1 MDEILCDAYAAQIVG
16 GGLEDED
23 FFRSLFSAFRTT
35 IVEARERI
43 DQVEIAFCNQLFPT
57 FRRELAKSRRA
68 VKRLQ
73 NEHKAATDAW
83 DEERKSLLQ
92 EMDLARSQL
101 RETQWGSVVQQV
113 KGLSGDAE
121 QQEHNSLQKALVE
134 KETERSPVPDHNALE
149 ETVEEEEEEE
159 HQTSEPHVSEVTC
172 TKPAF
177 EVVVSSQDRAKR
189 CMRTVVPKK
198 ENHYPE
204 SDEPENRRLREQIH
218 RLRQQLVNL
227 RRKYTG
233 SRNQYCALQQRFC
246 GKAPFTFAA
255 DSSGPV
261 DNSHTN
267 RKPLKET
274 LATDPQRNGLDVAQ
288 ECGANAAK
296 RKCMSGIPPANGAS
310 DQGGVI
316 LPEEEATVLKQRSSL
331 AVGSDSLARLV
342 SGSSSKEL
350 LQPVAAK
357 SGKREIVHI
366 STEACKG
373 RPDCRS
379 TTTENGR
386 SECEEEQLVKKSEQ
400 VSMRY
405 KNSGNSYYNHLCFNP
420 FATSLRML
428 LSREQWTHVLQ
439 GHFCCKL
446 CAILCERGL
455 LQSMNVSPLDSVQA

>member
-1 MDEILCDAYAAQIVG
+1 
-16 GGLEDED
+16 
-23 FFRSLFSAFRTT
+23 
-35 IVEARERI
+35 
-43 DQVEIAFCNQLFPT
+43 
-57 FRRELAKSRRA
+57 
-68 VKRLQ
+68 
-73 NEHKAATDAW
+73 
-83 DEERKSLLQ
+83 
-92 EMDLARSQL
+92 
-101 RETQWGSVVQQV
+101 V

-121 QQEHNSLQKALVE
+121 QQEQKALVE
-134 KETERSPVPDHNALE
+134 KEAERSPVPDHNALE
-149 ETVEEEEEEE
+149 ETVEEEE

-172 TKPAF
+172 SKPAF
-177 EVVVSSQDRAKR
+177 EVVVSSQERAKR
-189 CMRTVVPKK
+189 CMRTVVPRK
-198 ENHYPE
+198 ENLYPE

-255 DSSGPV
+255 DSSSPV
-261 DNSHTN
+261 DNSHTS
-267 RKPLKET
+267 RKPPKET
-274 LATDPQRNGLDVAQ
+274 LPADPLRNGLDVAQ
-288 ECGANAAK
+288 ECGSNAAK
-296 RKCMSGIPPANGAS
+296 RKRMSGISPANDAS

-316 LPEEEATVLKQRSSL
+316 LPEEEATVLEQRPSL
-331 AVGSDSLARLV
+331 AVGSHSSARIV

-357 SGKREIVHI
+357 SGKPEIVHI
-366 STEACKG
+366 STEVCKG

-386 SECEEEQLVKKSEQ
+386 SECEEELVKKPEQ

-405 KNSGNSYYNHLCFNP
+405 KNSGNSHYNHLCFNP

-446 CAILCERGL
+446 CAILCGREL
-455 LQSMNVSPLDSVQA
+455 LQSMNVSPLDSVQP